1 MHERLLIIFTRQ
13 HVEVPVICRPRLC
26 LRFLVLMTETWRV
39 KRCIIIVIMPK
50 LITILFST
58 FPLLSLQHFCQKL
71 SKSVHVHH
79 SQTRC
84 VCNIQH
90 VIYGFI
96 CRFCLVIPQCLSFD
110 YLAFIFLCKRHS
122 YIVLFNS
129 IRACVMLC

>member
-50 LITILFST
+50 LIMILFST

-71 SKSVHVHH
+71 SKSVHV
-79 SQTRC
+79 
-84 VCNIQH
+84 
-90 VIYGFI
+90 
-96 CRFCLVIPQCLSFD
+96 
-110 YLAFIFLCKRHS
+110 RHS
-122 YIVLFNS
+122 
-129 IRACVMLC
+129 